1 MARLAAGIKKRADGT
16 LEKRFTMNG
25 RRYSVYGRTSNEV
38 LAKEQETRAKIK
50 AGTYTS
56 NSKVT
61 LDEYYK
67 EFIKEKELKLKGS
80 TLRLYDSMYK
90 TQISPRL
97 GSRKV
102 NNIERR
108 EIINFRNDLRA
119 AGLGTST
126 CNAVMTLLKSILGRA
141 VIDEVIVKNPAERI
155 DGLRR
160 TEIKATETIHRAL
173 TVEEQAAFM
182 AEAKTEYHYEFM
194 AMLLLTGMRT
204 GECAA
209 LTWGDIDYKNHE
221 IHITKSIT
229 KTKTGEIT
237 VGTPKTKTSTR
248 DIPMTESVETILK
261 AQREKMCCV
270 IPNASSRIFSTPYA
284 HTVVGWDIGKTI
296 NKVLTRL
303 EEKGIYIEHFSAH
316 AFRDTFAT
324 RAIEQG
330 MNPQTLKTILGHSSL
345 AMTMDL
351 YAHVMPNTK
360 HEEMNLL
367 HIAL

>member
-16 LEKRFTMNG
+16 LEKRFTVNG

-50 AGTYTS
+50 AGTYTV

-61 LDEYYK
+61 LDEYFK
-67 EFIKEKELKLKGS
+67 EFIKDKELKVKAC
-80 TLRLYDSMYK
+80 TVRLYRSAYRSR
-90 TQISPRL
+90 ISPRF

-102 NNIERR
+102 NSIERR
-108 EIINFRNDLRA
+108 EIVIFRNELHA
-119 AGLGTST
+119 KGLNTDT
-126 CNAVMTLLKSILGRA
+126 CNMIIGLFKSIMAHA
-141 VIDEVIVKNPAERI
+141 VIDEIISKNPADNI

-160 TEIKATETIHRAL
+160 TEAKAADTIHRAL
-173 TVEEQAAFM
+173 TVEEQTAFM
-182 AEAKTEYHYEFM
+182 TEARAEYYYDFM
-194 AMLLLTGMRT
+194 AMLLSTGMRT

-209 LTWGDIDYKNHE
+209 LTWGDVDYKNNE
-221 IHITKSIT
+221 IHITKTVT
-229 KTKTGEIT
+229 KTADGKKAI
-237 VGTPKTKTSTR
+237 GTPKTKTSTR
-248 DIPMTESVETILK
+248 DIPMTENVISILK
-261 AQREKMCCV
+261 SQREKLCGV
-270 IPNASSRIFSTPYA
+270 IPNATSRVFFTPYENI
-284 HTVVGWDIGKTI
+284 VSSWVINDTI
-296 NKVLTRL
+296 NKVICRL

-351 YAHVMPNTK
+351 YAHVLPNTK
-360 HEEMNLL
+360 HEEMKLL